1 MTPAIELRDV
11 FRVHRTAQ
19 GDAAALQGASL
30 TVEAGEH
37 VCILGP
43 SGAGKSTLLRVIA
56 GLEAPSAG
64 LVRVFGRDVGRLS
77 ARAAGGLRREAIGF
91 LDQRA
96 DHNLAPALP
105 VGEGIVLAL
114 GLRGVGRSA
123 RRARARAL
131 LEAVSLADRAG
142 SLPAEC
148 SGGERQRLALCA
160 ALAHRPRL
168 LLADEPTG
176 ELDAASAAA
185 VRTLIAELTRAEG
198 ATVVVVSHDP
208 AMAAVADR
216 AVHLR
221 DGRIG
226 GERRGRAEA
235 LVVDRR
241 GWVRL
246 PPALLAAAGI
256 GERASAHLGP
266 GEIALRAAGPPPAA
280 ADAAPAPELQPE
292 AAPRTAS
299 RVECRALTKAY
310 GARRVIAA
318 LSTVFPPGR
327 LTVVT
332 GRSGSGKTTLLRLL
346 AGIEEPD
353 DGEVSLD
360 GRSLAGLDTEARAA
374 LRRAQIGFLAQDV
387 HLPPFLTARENVE
400 LARAVRRRPGAG
412 DPVEGALA
420 RLGLAERAGQRV
432 SRLSAG
438 ERQRV
443 ALARALVGA
452 GGLLLADEPTSRL
465 DEAAAAVVAAE
476 LARAAGE
483 GRTVICATHE
493 PIVIARADH
502 VLALG

>member
-30 TVEAGEH
+30 TVEPGEH
-37 VCILGP
+37 VCVLGP

-56 GLEAPSAG
+56 GLEPPSAG
-64 LVRVFGRDVGRLS
+64 VVRVLGHDVGRLS
-77 ARAAGGLRREAIGF
+77 PRAAGALRREAIGF

-96 DHNLAPALP
+96 EHNLAPALP

-114 GLRGVGRSA
+114 ALRGVGRSD
-123 RRARARAL
+123 RTARAREL
-131 LEAVSLADRAG
+131 LEAVGLGDRAG
-142 SLPAEC
+142 ALPAAC

-160 ALAHRPRL
+160 ALAHRPGL

-176 ELDAASAAA
+176 ELDAESAAA
-185 VRTLIAELTRAEG
+185 VRTLIAQLARAEG

-216 AVHLR
+216 AVRLR

-226 GERRGRAEA
+226 GERRGGAET
-235 LVVDRR
+235 LVIDER

-256 GERASAHLGP
+256 GDRASAHPGP
-266 GEIALRAAGPPPAA
+266 GEVAVRAAGPRPVDPPAA
-280 ADAAPAPELQPE
+280 APGPAP
-292 AAPRTAS
+292 APRTAT
-299 RVECRALTKAY
+299 RVECRALSRAY
-310 GARRVIAA
+310 GARTVIVGLSAA
-318 LSTVFPPGR
+318 FAPGR

-346 AGIEEPD
+346 AGLEVPD
-353 DGEVSLD
+353 AGEVTLD
-360 GRSLAGLDTEARAA
+360 GRSLAGLDAEGRAEV
-374 LRRAQIGFLAQDV
+374 RRAQIGFLAQDV
-387 HLPPFLTARENVE
+387 HLPPFLTARETVE
-400 LARAVRRRPGAG
+400 LACAVRGAG
-412 DPVEGALA
+412 GEPAGAALA

-443 ALARALVGA
+443 ALARALVCG

-465 DEAAAAVVAAE
+465 DEAAAGVVAGE
-476 LARAAGE
+476 LARAAAA

-493 PIVIARADH
+493 PLVIARADH
-502 VLALG
+502 SLALG